1 MLITTDTSSNVQ
13 NNESGALFVG
23 LDLGTSQSAIATSNG
38 KLMNIASVVGYPKD
52 FISFKLLNKK
62 VVFGDECVN
71 NRMSVNM
78 EFPLKNGV
86 IVKGESQNGNEKV
99 ARELIRYLLSR
110 IDNQK
115 SQKIYLVVGSP
126 AQASLED
133 RQAIMDSV
141 KGLVES
147 VVVVSEPFLVSYGLG
162 VFGFALI
169 VDIGAGT
176 LDLCRMHGTIPGNDD
191 QKTLYKA
198 GNYIDQ
204 QLLDLI
210 SKKFPNARITIDIA
224 RKIKEEYAF
233 TGAPGK
239 QVKYDFHEK
248 DKTTKH
254 DITTEVNEACQSILP
269 DMFKQA
275 RELIETFEPEYQQT
289 LLENIILAGCGSGIS
304 GLASAFENELANL
317 GKAKV
322 RIVEDPVYAGAIGGL
337 NLAQD
342 MPMEEWNRV

>member
-1 MLITTDTSSNVQ
+1 MLNITDTSSNVQ
-13 NNESGALFVG
+13 NNESDALFVG
-23 LDLGTSQSAIATSNG
+23 FDLGTSQSAIATSNG

-62 VVFGDECVN
+62 VVFGDECIN
-71 NRMSVNM
+71 NRMSVDM

-86 IVKGESQNGNEKV
+86 IVKGESGNEQV
-99 ARELIRYLLSR
+99 ARELIKYLLSR
-110 IDNQK
+110 IDNK
-115 SQKIYLVVGSP
+115 ISQKIYLVVGSP

-191 QKTLYKA
+191 QKTLFKS

-204 QLLDLI
+204 QLLDSL
-210 SKKFPNARITIDIA
+210 SKKFPNARVTIDIA

-233 TGAPGK
+233 IGAPGK
-239 QVKYDFHEK
+239 PVKYDFHEK
-248 DKTTKH
+248 DTTVKH
-254 DITTEVNEACQSILP
+254 DITEEVNEASKSILP
-269 DMFKQA
+269 DMFKQT
-275 RELIETFEPEYQQT
+275 RELIESFDPEYQQA

-304 GLASAFENELANL
+304 GIATAFESELSNL

-342 MPMEEWNRV
+342 MPLDEWNRV